1 MVDPRKAS
9 QTRSTARDFGEVL
22 LEVAAHRVHLDAGIL
37 RDDRRARALQH
48 AGVDVERD
56 EPAQRAAA
64 MQRVEQHP
72 GLLRR
77 ATAEFDEGVGARHV
91 GD

>member
-22 LEVAAHRVHLDAGIL
+22 LEVAAHGVHIDAGIL
-37 RDDRRARALQH
+37 GDDRRTRALQH
-48 AGVDVERD
+48 TGVDVEWD
-56 EPAQRAAA
+56 EPPQRASA

-72 GLLRR
+72 GLL
-77 ATAEFDEGVGARHV
+77 
-91 GD
+91 